1 VIGTASPEQRL
12 QFLPDMPL
20 RLPEPSRARRG
31 WRGARAFLGASWLNV
46 LGVVLVVLV
55 LCAAAFGN
63 LVAPHAPNDIDLLA
77 RLKPPS
83 GAHLF
88 GTDDLGRDLFSRVL
102 AGARISLEVAAII
115 LSISVTFGTLVGIV
129 AGLVGGL
136 IDELIMRVTDLFL
149 AFPALILAAAI
160 AATLGP
166 SLSHTVIA
174 LSTVYWPWYA
184 RLARGQVL
192 SLREREFV
200 VAARL
205 SGAST
210 PRIVVSDLLP
220 NVLPIVVVQASLDV
234 GYAILFTSSLSFLGL
249 GAQPPT
255 PEWGAMMTDARG
267 FLQDFWWYPT
277 FPGLALAV
285 TVLGFN
291 LVGDGLRDWLDPR
304 LRALARARGARGLLR
319 RMHNDG

>member
-1 VIGTASPEQRL
+1 MIGTSPQEDRVH
-12 QFLPDMPL
+12 FLPQTPL
-20 RLPEPSRARRG
+20 PLPEPGRVRSG
-31 WRGARAFLGASWLNV
+31 WRGARAFLGASRLNV
-46 LGVVLVVLV
+46 LGVALVALVLV
-55 LCAAAFGN
+55 AAVFGT
-63 LVAPHAPNDIDLLA
+63 LIAPHAPSEISLLE

-88 GTDDLGRDLFSRVL
+88 GTDDLGRDIFSRVL
-102 AGARISLEVAAII
+102 AGSRISLEVAAII
-115 LSISVTFGTLVGIV
+115 LFLSVGFGTLLGIV
-129 AGLVGGL
+129 AGLVGGVV
-136 IDELIMRVTDLFL
+136 DEVIMRATDLFL

-192 SLREREFV
+192 SLRERDFV
-200 VAARL
+200 VAARVA
-205 SGAST
+205 GAGT
-210 PRIVVSDLLP
+210 PRIVVRELLP
-220 NVLPIVVVQASLDV
+220 NVLPIMVVQASLDV

-291 LVGDGLRDWLDPR
+291 LTGDGLRDWLDPR
-304 LRALARARGARGLLR
+304 LRSAARARGAFR
-319 RMHNDG
+319 RIGKEP

>member
-1 VIGTASPEQRL
+1 MIER
-12 QFLPDMPL
+12 
-20 RLPEPSRARRG
+20 
-31 WRGARAFLGASWLNV
+31 WRGFRAFLGASWLNV
-46 LGVVLVVLV
+46 LGVVLVGVV
-55 LCAAAFGN
+55 AIAAIFGN
-63 LVAPHAPNDIDLLA
+63 VIALH
-77 RLKPPS
+77 PPS
-83 GAHLF
+83 QINLLDRLQPPSLKHLF
-88 GTDDLGRDLFSRVL
+88 GTDDLGRDMFSRVV

-115 LSISVTFGTLVGIV
+115 LSLSVVFGTLVGIV

-136 IDELIMRVTDLFL
+136 VDELIMRVTDLFL

-200 VAARL
+200 LAARV
-205 SGAST
+205 SGAGV
-210 PRIVVSDLLP
+210 PRIVTRELLP
-220 NVLPIVVVQASLDV
+220 NVMPIVVVQMSLDV

-277 FPGLALAV
+277 FPGIALGITA
-285 TVLGFN
+285 LGFN
-291 LVGDGLRDWLDPR
+291 LLGDGLRDWLDPR
-304 LRALARARGARGLLR
+304 LRATARIRGGLGALLR
-319 RMHNDG
+319 RNPITVEEKGI